1 MNYMKE
7 LQMKPEN
14 KSYNLLNVTRAKA
27 KMFEYHIPESD
38 HIKIPEEPAKLLTIS
53 IGLLG
58 DFAAS
63 VNRGES
69 GDEYLVELKKNLLF
83 SAHFFDAYHQS
94 RLDGTLDPYLM
105 LLGSA
110 SYYLCDLQGASS
122 VLIQKLKQEI
132 DSSEVEGLYCPN
144 LEGAGLEFLLLWILE
159 SKFDHYF
166 EKIDSVFGQ
175 FIEGISKDFCSFFS
189 SGNDEKL
196 KSQLNE
202 LRKYIYSV
210 GSPRQILLGDLIC
223 SIGYKKIQ
231 NSTWMCLPK
240 YSGLSK
246 REWINTL
253 KKKNFIKEFWP
264 AQHLL
269 GKAGILKGKSAIVQM
284 PTSAGKTK
292 STELIIRSAFLSGR
306 ATLAVIV
313 APFRALCNEIKNTLA
328 DAFYN
333 EPIEIDEL
341 SDTLQVDFKFSD
353 LLGHQ
358 QILVLTPEKLFY
370 ILKHSVDLASKIDL
384 LILDE
389 GHQFDSGTRGVT
401 YELLLTSLNLKIP
414 QEAQKILISAV
425 ISNAENIGEWL
436 NGESNVVDGEA
447 LIPTFKS
454 IAFASWIDQQGRIE
468 YVNTDNIDRNE
479 FFVPRVIEKIE
490 LNKKVGERK
499 KRYFPE
505 KGKGSGQSIALY
517 LGLKLISNGSIAIFC
532 GSKAVA
538 VSICEK
544 AIDIIERDIPL
555 NLPKEYS
562 DYQEVIRLRNLHVLN
577 LGEDSSASIISQYGI
592 FSHHG
597 NVPHGIRLAIEHA
610 MRENLIRFVVCTST
624 LAQGVNLPIRY
635 LIVTSIYQAGE
646 PIKVR
651 DFHNLIGRAGRSGMH
666 TEGSILFVDPE
677 VYENRKNSRG
687 KWSWKQIRDLLNP
700 NNSEPCISNLL
711 SIFDPIKSD
720 DGKYYIDINALDFAK
735 TYIDGS
741 NDIHNWADEIVQEHH
756 GKNFSHNGV
765 TQQISWKINLI
776 CSLENFLL
784 SFESNEEKLTEANAI
799 VLAEGTLAFYLADE
813 EKKEQLRLLF
823 KILADNIITNMKD
836 SESRIVYGKTFYGI
850 HDSQVILKWLSEYSD
865 KLIVAENNNEII
877 EALWEIMEIYIHN
890 NSFNKFNKPD
900 ILLEMVKKWVS
911 GRSFS
916 EIYQFSQDNDC
927 KLGYS
932 ARPRKIKIE
941 NIVDIFEGGIAYDAS
956 LFVSTL
962 AEFTNLLERNDKIK
976 LFNILQF
983 FQKHLKYGLP
993 TKTAIALYEMGFA
1006 DRVIAQD
1013 LALSLGL
1020 ISIEKQEIIE
1030 ELKKNKEKSQEVMAK
1045 YPSYFQNEMLKILN
1059 N

>member
-1 MNYMKE
+1 
-7 LQMKPEN
+7 MKPEN

-27 KMFEYHIPESD
+27 KMFEYHVPEND
-38 HIKIPEEPAKLLTIS
+38 HIKIPEDPTKLLTIS

-58 DFAAS
+58 DFAAAI
-63 VNRGES
+63 NRGES
-69 GDEYLVELKKNLLF
+69 GNEQLSELKKNLLF
-83 SAHFFDAYHQS
+83 SAHFFDFYLQS
-94 RLDGTLDPYLM
+94 NLAINLDSYLM
-105 LLGSA
+105 LLGAA
-110 SYYLCDLQGASS
+110 SYYLCDLQGSAS
-122 VLIQKLKQEI
+122 VLIKDINRESL
-132 DSSEVEGLYCPN
+132 DLNGEGL
-144 LEGAGLEFLLLWILE
+144 ETLLFCLLHSEYDYTDKHLFSDLNNNII
-159 SKFDHYF
+159 KNIIYF
-166 EKIDSVFGQ
+166 YKEASHEHELINSVV
-175 FIEGISKDFCSFFS
+175 
-189 SGNDEKL
+189 KL
-196 KSQLNE
+196 RNE
-202 LRKYIYSV
+202 VYIN
-210 GSPRQILLGDLIC
+210 GTPRQLLLGDLIAA
-223 SIGYKKIQ
+223 IVKKKLE
-231 NSTWMCLPK
+231 NSAWKNLPL
-240 YSGLSK
+240 YSGVSK
-246 REWINTL
+246 EKWQPIL
-253 KKKNFIKEFWP
+253 QKDSFIKEFWP

-269 GKAGILKGKSAIVQM
+269 GKAGILKGKSAVIQM

-292 STELIIRSAFLSGR
+292 STELIVRSAFLSGR

-333 EPIEIDEL
+333 EPIKIDEL
-341 SDTLQVDFKFSD
+341 SDTLQIDFKFSD

-370 ILKHSVDLASKIDL
+370 ILKHYVDLASKIDL

-414 QEAQKILISAV
+414 QKAQKILISAV
-425 ISNAENIGEWL
+425 ISNAKDIGEWL

-447 LIPTFKS
+447 LIPAFKS
-454 IAFASWIDQQGRIE
+454 IAFASWLDQQGRIE
-468 YVNTDNIDRNE
+468 YVNATDIDRNE

-490 LNKKVGERK
+490 LNKKGRERK

-505 KGKGSGQSIALY
+505 KGDGQSIAIY
-517 LGLKLISNGSIAIFC
+517 LGFKLVSNGSIAIFC
-532 GSKAVA
+532 GSKPTA

-544 AIDIIERDIPL
+544 AIDIIERNTHL
-555 NLPKEYS
+555 KQPKEYS
-562 DYQEVIRLRNLHVLN
+562 NYQEVIRLRNLHILN
-577 LGEDSSASIISQYGI
+577 LGKDSSASISSQYGI

-597 NVPHGIRLAIEHA
+597 NVPHGIRLAVEYA

-635 LIVTSIYQAGE
+635 LIVTSIYQAGDR
-646 PIKVR
+646 IKVR

-677 VYENRKNSRG
+677 VYENRKNSRE
-687 KWSWKQIRDLLNP
+687 KWRWEQIKDLLNP

-711 SIFDPIKSD
+711 SIFEPITSD
-720 DGKYYIDINALDFAK
+720 DGKFYIDIKALDFAK
-735 TYIDGS
+735 AYIYGS
-741 NDIHNWADEIVQEHH
+741 NDIHNWVDEIVQKYHD
-756 GKNFSHNGV
+756 KNFSHNGV

-784 SFESNEEKLTEANAI
+784 SFESNEEKLTESNAI

-877 EALWEIMEIYIHN
+877 EALWEIMKNYIRN
-890 NSFNKFNKPD
+890 KSFNKFNKPD

-911 GRSFS
+911 GCSFS
-916 EIYQFSQDNDC
+916 EIYQFSKDNDC
-927 KLGYS
+927 KLGYGT
-932 ARPRKIKIE
+932 RPRKIKIE

-1020 ISIEKQEIIE
+1020 ISIEKQKIIE
-1030 ELKKNKEKSQEVMAK
+1030 ELKKNKEKFQEVMAK
-1045 YPSYFQNEMLKILN
+1045 YPSYFQNEMLRILDN
-1059 N
+1059 

>member
-1 MNYMKE
+1 
-7 LQMKPEN
+7 MKPKH
-14 KSYNLLNVTRAKA
+14 KSHNLLNVTKAKA
-27 KMFEYHIPESD
+27 KMFEYSIPESE
-38 HIKIPEEPAKLLTIS
+38 HINITEEPAKLFTLS

-58 DFAAS
+58 DFAAAI
-63 VNRGES
+63 NRGES
-69 GDEYLVELKKNLLF
+69 GDEHLLELKNNLLF
-83 SAHFFDAYHQS
+83 SAHFFDSYRQS
-94 RLDGTLDPYLM
+94 NLAKNLDSYLM
-105 LLGSA
+105 LLGAA
-110 SYYLCDLQGASS
+110 SYYLCDLQGSAA
-122 VLIQKLKQEI
+122 VLIKDINRESL
-132 DSSEVEGLYCPN
+132 DLNGEGLEKLLFCLLHSEYDYTDEYLFSN
-144 LEGAGLEFLLLWILE
+144 LNNTIINNILHFYKEGSNEYEL
-159 SKFDHYF
+159 
-166 EKIDSVFGQ
+166 IDSVVKLRNEIYKNGTARQ
-175 FIEGISKDFCSFFS
+175 LLLGDVIAAIVKKKLENSAWKNLPIYSGISKE
-189 SGNDEKL
+189 NW
-196 KSQLNE
+196 
-202 LRKYIYSV
+202 RSV
-210 GSPRQILLGDLIC
+210 LQKDS
-223 SIGYKKIQ
+223 
-231 NSTWMCLPK
+231 
-240 YSGLSK
+240 
-246 REWINTL
+246 
-253 KKKNFIKEFWP
+253 FIKEFWS

-269 GKAGILKGKSAIVQM
+269 GKADVLKGKSAVIQM

-306 ATLAVIV
+306 ANLAVVI
-313 APFRALCNEIKNTLA
+313 APFRALCNEIKNTLV

-341 SDTLQVDFKFSD
+341 SDALQIDFEFSN
-353 LLGHQ
+353 LLGHK

-370 ILKHSVDLASKIDL
+370 ILKHSTDLASHIGL

-389 GHQFDSGTRGVT
+389 GHQFDNGSRGIT
-401 YELLLTSLNLKIP
+401 YELLLTSLNFKIP
-414 QEAQKILISAV
+414 QTAQKILISAV
-425 ISNAENIGEWL
+425 ISNAKDIGEWL

-447 LIPTFKS
+447 LIPAFKS
-454 IAFASWIDQQGRIE
+454 IAFASWLDQQGRIE
-468 YVNTDNIDRNE
+468 YVNATDIDRNE

-490 LNKKVGERK
+490 LNKKGRERK

-505 KGKGSGQSIALY
+505 KGDGQSIAIY
-517 LGLKLISNGSIAIFC
+517 LGFKLVSNGSIAIFC
-532 GSKAVA
+532 GSKPTA

-544 AIDIIERDIPL
+544 AIDIIERNTHL
-555 NLPKEYS
+555 KQPKEYS
-562 DYQEVIRLRNLHVLN
+562 NYQEVIRLRNLHILN
-577 LGEDSSASIISQYGI
+577 LGKDSSASISSQYGI

-597 NVPHGIRLAIEHA
+597 NVPHGIRLAVEYA

-635 LIVTSIYQAGE
+635 LIVTSIYQAGDR
-646 PIKVR
+646 ITVR

-677 VYENRKNSRG
+677 VYENRKNSRE
-687 KWSWKQIRDLLNP
+687 KWRWEQIKDLLNP

-711 SIFDPIKSD
+711 SIFEPITSD
-720 DGKYYIDINALDFAK
+720 DGKFYIDIKALDFAK
-735 TYIDGS
+735 TYIYGS
-741 NDIHNWADEIVQEHH
+741 NDIHNWADEIVQKYHD
-756 GKNFSHNGV
+756 KNFSHNGV

-784 SFESNEEKLTEANAI
+784 SFESNEEKLTESNAI

-877 EALWEIMEIYIHN
+877 ETLWEIMKNYIRN
-890 NSFNKFNKPD
+890 KSFNKFNKPD

-911 GRSFS
+911 GCSFS
-916 EIYQFSQDNDC
+916 EIYQFSKDNDC
-927 KLGYS
+927 KLGYGT
-932 ARPRKIKIE
+932 RPRKIKIE

-993 TKTAIALYEMGFA
+993 TKTAIAHYEMGFA

-1020 ISIEKQEIIE
+1020 ISIEKQKIIE

-1045 YPSYFQNEMLKILN
+1045 YPSYFQNEMLRILDN
-1059 N
+1059 

>member
-27 KMFEYHIPESD
+27 KMFEYHVPESD
-38 HIKIPEEPAKLLTIS
+38 HIKIPEDPAKLLTIS

-94 RLDGTLDPYLM
+94 RLDGTLDPYLI

-132 DSSEVEGLYCPN
+132 DSSEVEDLYCPN

-159 SKFDHYF
+159 SKFDHYL

-246 REWINTL
+246 GEWINTL

-292 STELIIRSAFLSGR
+292 SIELIIRSAFLSGR
-306 ATLAVIV
+306 AILAVIV
-313 APFRALCNEIKNTLA
+313 APFRALCNEIKNTLV

-333 EPIEIDEL
+333 ESIKIDEL
-341 SDTLQVDFKFSD
+341 SDTLQIDFEFSN

-370 ILKHSVDLASKIDL
+370 ILKYSVDLASEIDL

-389 GHQFDSGTRGVT
+389 GHQFDSGARGIT
-401 YELLLTSLNLKIP
+401 YELLLTSLNFKIP
-414 QEAQKILISAV
+414 HKAQKILISAV

-454 IAFASWIDQQGRIE
+454 IAFASWLDQQGRIE

-532 GSKAVA
+532 GSKPVA

-666 TEGSILFVDPE
+666 TEGSILFVDSK
-677 VYENRKNSRG
+677 VYDSRK
-687 KWSWKQIRDLLNP
+687 KWEQVKKLLNP

-711 SIFDPIKSD
+711 SIFDPITSD
-720 DGKYYIDINALDFAK
+720 DGKYYIDIKALDFAK

-741 NDIHNWADEIVQEHH
+741 NDIHNLADEIVQKYHD
-756 GKNFSHNGV
+756 KNFSHNGV

-784 SFESNEEKLTEANAI
+784 SFESNEEKLTESNAI

-850 HDSQVILKWLSEYSD
+850 RDSQVILKWLSEYSD

-877 EALWEIMEIYIHN
+877 EALWEIM
-890 NSFNKFNKPD
+890 K
-900 ILLEMVKKWVS
+900 
-911 GRSFS
+911 
-916 EIYQFSQDNDC
+916 
-927 KLGYS
+927 
-932 ARPRKIKIE
+932 A
-941 NIVDIFEGGIAYDAS
+941 
-956 LFVSTL
+956 
-962 AEFTNLLERNDKIK
+962 
-976 LFNILQF
+976 
-983 FQKHLKYGLP
+983 
-993 TKTAIALYEMGFA
+993 
-1006 DRVIAQD
+1006 
-1013 LALSLGL
+1013 
-1020 ISIEKQEIIE
+1020 
-1030 ELKKNKEKSQEVMAK
+1030 KNGA
-1045 YPSYFQNEMLKILN
+1045 
-1059 N
+1059 

>member
-1 MNYMKE
+1 
-7 LQMKPEN
+7 MKPKH
-14 KSYNLLNVTRAKA
+14 KSHNLLNVTKAKA
-27 KMFEYHIPESD
+27 KMFEYSIPESE
-38 HIKIPEEPAKLLTIS
+38 HINITEEPAKLFTLS

-58 DFAAS
+58 DFAAAI
-63 VNRGES
+63 NRGES
-69 GDEYLVELKKNLLF
+69 GDEHLLELKNNLLF
-83 SAHFFDAYHQS
+83 SAHFFDSYRQS
-94 RLDGTLDPYLM
+94 NLAKNLDSYLM
-105 LLGSA
+105 LLGAA
-110 SYYLCDLQGASS
+110 SYYLCDLQGSAA
-122 VLIQKLKQEI
+122 VLIKDINRESL
-132 DSSEVEGLYCPN
+132 DLNGEGLEKLLFCLLHSEYDYTDEYLFSN
-144 LEGAGLEFLLLWILE
+144 LNNTIINNILHFYKEGSNEYEL
-159 SKFDHYF
+159 
-166 EKIDSVFGQ
+166 IDSVVKLRNEIYKNGTARQ
-175 FIEGISKDFCSFFS
+175 LLLGDVIAAIVKKKLENSAWKNLPIYSGISKE
-189 SGNDEKL
+189 NW
-196 KSQLNE
+196 
-202 LRKYIYSV
+202 RSV
-210 GSPRQILLGDLIC
+210 LQKDS
-223 SIGYKKIQ
+223 
-231 NSTWMCLPK
+231 
-240 YSGLSK
+240 
-246 REWINTL
+246 
-253 KKKNFIKEFWP
+253 FIKEFWS

-269 GKAGILKGKSAIVQM
+269 GKADVLKGKSAVIQM

-306 ATLAVIV
+306 ANLAVVI
-313 APFRALCNEIKNTLA
+313 APFRALCNEIKNTLV

-341 SDTLQVDFKFSD
+341 SDALQIDFEFSN
-353 LLGHQ
+353 LLGHK

-370 ILKHSVDLASKIDL
+370 ILKHSTDLASHIGL

-389 GHQFDSGTRGVT
+389 GHQFDNGSRGIT
-401 YELLLTSLNLKIP
+401 YELLLTSLNFKIP
-414 QEAQKILISAV
+414 QTAQKILISAV
-425 ISNAENIGEWL
+425 ISNAKDIGEWL

-447 LIPTFKS
+447 LIPAFKS
-454 IAFASWIDQQGRIE
+454 IAFASWLDQQGRIE
-468 YVNTDNIDRNE
+468 YVNATDIDRNE

-490 LNKKVGERK
+490 LNKKGRERK

-505 KGKGSGQSIALY
+505 KGDGQSIAIY
-517 LGLKLISNGSIAIFC
+517 LGFKLVSNGSIAIFC
-532 GSKAVA
+532 GSKPTA

-544 AIDIIERDIPL
+544 AIDIIERNTHL
-555 NLPKEYS
+555 KQPKEYS
-562 DYQEVIRLRNLHVLN
+562 NYQEVIRLRNLHILN
-577 LGEDSSASIISQYGI
+577 LGKDSSASISSQYGI

-597 NVPHGIRLAIEHA
+597 NVPHGIRLAVEYA

-635 LIVTSIYQAGE
+635 LIVTSIYQAGDR
-646 PIKVR
+646 ITVR

-677 VYENRKNSRG
+677 VYENRKNSRE
-687 KWSWKQIRDLLNP
+687 KWRWEQIKDLLNP

-711 SIFDPIKSD
+711 SIFEPITSD
-720 DGKYYIDINALDFAK
+720 DGKFYIDIKALDFAK
-735 TYIDGS
+735 TYIYGS
-741 NDIHNWADEIVQEHH
+741 NDIHNWADEIVQKYHD
-756 GKNFSHNGV
+756 KNFSHNGV

-784 SFESNEEKLTEANAI
+784 SFESNEEKLTESNAI

-877 EALWEIMEIYIHN
+877 ETLWEIMKNYIRN
-890 NSFNKFNKPD
+890 KSFNKFNKPD

-911 GRSFS
+911 GCSFS
-916 EIYQFSQDNDC
+916 EIYQFSKDNDC
-927 KLGYS
+927 KLGYGT
-932 ARPRKIKIE
+932 RPRKIKIE

-1020 ISIEKQEIIE
+1020 ISIEKQKIIE

-1045 YPSYFQNEMLKILN
+1045 YPSYFQNEMLRILDN
-1059 N
+1059 

>member
-7 LQMKPEN
+7 LQMKPKH
-14 KSYNLLNVTRAKA
+14 KSHNLLNVTKAKA
-27 KMFEYHIPESD
+27 KMFEYSIPESE
-38 HIKIPEEPAKLLTIS
+38 HINITEEPAKLFTLS

-58 DFAAS
+58 DFAAAI
-63 VNRGES
+63 NRGES
-69 GDEYLVELKKNLLF
+69 GDEHLLELKNNLLF
-83 SAHFFDAYHQS
+83 SAHFFDSYRQS
-94 RLDGTLDPYLM
+94 NLAKNLDSYLM
-105 LLGSA
+105 LLGAA
-110 SYYLCDLQGASS
+110 SYYLCDLQGSAA
-122 VLIQKLKQEI
+122 VLIKDINRESL
-132 DSSEVEGLYCPN
+132 DLNGEGLEKLLFCLLHSEYDYTDEYLFSN
-144 LEGAGLEFLLLWILE
+144 LNNTIINNILHFYKEGSNEYEL
-159 SKFDHYF
+159 
-166 EKIDSVFGQ
+166 IDSVVKLRNEIYKNGTARQ
-175 FIEGISKDFCSFFS
+175 LLLGDVIAAIVKKKLENSAWKNLPIYSGISKE
-189 SGNDEKL
+189 NW
-196 KSQLNE
+196 
-202 LRKYIYSV
+202 RSV
-210 GSPRQILLGDLIC
+210 LQKDS
-223 SIGYKKIQ
+223 
-231 NSTWMCLPK
+231 
-240 YSGLSK
+240 
-246 REWINTL
+246 
-253 KKKNFIKEFWP
+253 FIKEFWS

-269 GKAGILKGKSAIVQM
+269 GKADVLKGKSAVIQM

-306 ATLAVIV
+306 ANLAVVI
-313 APFRALCNEIKNTLA
+313 APFRALCNEIKNTLV

-341 SDTLQVDFKFSD
+341 SDALQIDFEFSN
-353 LLGHQ
+353 LLGHK

-370 ILKHSVDLASKIDL
+370 ILKHSTDLASHIGL

-389 GHQFDSGTRGVT
+389 GHQFDNGSRGIT
-401 YELLLTSLNLKIP
+401 YELLLTSLNFKIP
-414 QEAQKILISAV
+414 QTAQKILISAV
-425 ISNAENIGEWL
+425 ISNAKDIGEWL

-447 LIPTFKS
+447 LIPAFKS
-454 IAFASWIDQQGRIE
+454 IAFASWLDQQGRIE
-468 YVNTDNIDRNE
+468 YVNATDIDRNE

-490 LNKKVGERK
+490 LNKKGRERK

-505 KGKGSGQSIALY
+505 KGDGQSIAIY
-517 LGLKLISNGSIAIFC
+517 LGFKLVSNGSIAIFC
-532 GSKAVA
+532 GSKPTA

-544 AIDIIERDIPL
+544 AIDIIERNTHL
-555 NLPKEYS
+555 KQPKEYS
-562 DYQEVIRLRNLHVLN
+562 NYQEVIRLRNLHILN
-577 LGEDSSASIISQYGI
+577 LGKDSSASISSQYGI

-597 NVPHGIRLAIEHA
+597 NVPHGIRLAVEYA

-635 LIVTSIYQAGE
+635 LIVTSIYQAGDR
-646 PIKVR
+646 ITVR

-677 VYENRKNSRG
+677 VYENRKNSRE
-687 KWSWKQIRDLLNP
+687 KWRWEQIKDLLNP

-711 SIFDPIKSD
+711 SIFEPITSD
-720 DGKYYIDINALDFAK
+720 DGKFYIDIKALDFAK
-735 TYIDGS
+735 TYIYGS
-741 NDIHNWADEIVQEHH
+741 NDIHNWADEIVQKYHD
-756 GKNFSHNGV
+756 KNFSHNGV

-784 SFESNEEKLTEANAI
+784 SFESNEEKLTESNAI

-877 EALWEIMEIYIHN
+877 ETLWEIMKNYIRN
-890 NSFNKFNKPD
+890 KSFNKFNKPD

-911 GRSFS
+911 GCSFS
-916 EIYQFSQDNDC
+916 EIYQFSKDNDC
-927 KLGYS
+927 KLGYGT
-932 ARPRKIKIE
+932 RPRKIKIE

-1020 ISIEKQEIIE
+1020 ISIEKQKIIE

-1045 YPSYFQNEMLKILN
+1045 YPSYFQNEMLRILDN
-1059 N
+1059 

>member
-1 MNYMKE
+1 
-7 LQMKPEN
+7 MKPEN

-27 KMFEYHIPESD
+27 KMFEYHVPEND
-38 HIKIPEEPAKLLTIS
+38 HIKIPEDPTKLLTIS

-58 DFAAS
+58 DFAAAI
-63 VNRGES
+63 NRGES
-69 GDEYLVELKKNLLF
+69 GNEQLSELKKNLLF
-83 SAHFFDAYHQS
+83 SAHFFDFYLQS
-94 RLDGTLDPYLM
+94 NLAINLDSYLM
-105 LLGSA
+105 LLGAA
-110 SYYLCDLQGASS
+110 SYYLCDLQGSAS
-122 VLIQKLKQEI
+122 VLIKDINRESL
-132 DSSEVEGLYCPN
+132 DLNGEGL
-144 LEGAGLEFLLLWILE
+144 ETLLFCLLHSEYDYTDKHLFSDLNNNIIKNIL
-159 SKFDHYF
+159 YF
-166 EKIDSVFGQ
+166 YKEASHEHELINSVV
-175 FIEGISKDFCSFFS
+175 
-189 SGNDEKL
+189 KL
-196 KSQLNE
+196 RNE
-202 LRKYIYSV
+202 VYIN
-210 GSPRQILLGDLIC
+210 GTPRQLLLGDLIAA
-223 SIGYKKIQ
+223 IVKKKLE
-231 NSTWMCLPK
+231 NSAWKNLPL
-240 YSGLSK
+240 YSGVSK
-246 REWINTL
+246 EKWQPIL
-253 KKKNFIKEFWP
+253 QKDSFIKEFWP

-269 GKAGILKGKSAIVQM
+269 GKAGILKGKSAVIQM

-333 EPIEIDEL
+333 EPIKIDEL
-341 SDTLQVDFKFSD
+341 SDTLQIDFKFSD

-425 ISNAENIGEWL
+425 ISNAKDIGEWL

-447 LIPTFKS
+447 LIPAFKS
-454 IAFASWIDQQGRIE
+454 IAFASWLDQQGRIE
-468 YVNTDNIDRNE
+468 YVNATDIDRNE

-490 LNKKVGERK
+490 LNKKGRERK

-505 KGKGSGQSIALY
+505 KGDGQSIAIY
-517 LGLKLISNGSIAIFC
+517 LGFKLVSNGSIAIFC
-532 GSKAVA
+532 GSKPTA

-544 AIDIIERDIPL
+544 AIDIIERNTHLKQPI
-555 NLPKEYS
+555 EYS
-562 DYQEVIRLRNLHVLN
+562 NCQEVIRLRNLHILN
-577 LGEDSSASIISQYGI
+577 LGKDSSASISSQYGI

-597 NVPHGIRLAIEHA
+597 NVPHGIRLAVEYA

-635 LIVTSIYQAGE
+635 LIVTSIYQAGDR
-646 PIKVR
+646 IKVR

-677 VYENRKNSRG
+677 VYENRKNSRE
-687 KWSWKQIRDLLNP
+687 KWRWEQIKDLLNP

-711 SIFDPIKSD
+711 SIFDPITSD
-720 DGKYYIDINALDFAK
+720 DGKSHIDIKALDFAK
-735 TYIDGS
+735 AYIYGS
-741 NDIHNWADEIVQEHH
+741 NDIHNLVDEIVQKYHD
-756 GKNFSHNGV
+756 KNFSHNGV

-865 KLIVAENNNEII
+865 KLIVVENNNEII
-877 EALWEIMEIYIHN
+877 EALWEIMKIYIRN
-890 NSFNKFNKPD
+890 KSFNKFNKPD

-916 EIYQFSQDNDC
+916 EIYQFSKDNDC
-927 KLGYS
+927 KLGYGT
-932 ARPRKIKIE
+932 RPRKIKIE

-1020 ISIEKQEIIE
+1020 ISIEKQKIIE

-1045 YPSYFQNEMLKILN
+1045 YPSYFQNEMQKILN
-1059 N
+1059 S

>member
-27 KMFEYHIPESD
+27 KMFEYHVPEND
-38 HIKIPEEPAKLLTIS
+38 HIKIPEDPTKLLTIS

-58 DFAAS
+58 DFAAAI
-63 VNRGES
+63 NRGES
-69 GDEYLVELKKNLLF
+69 GNEQLSELKKNLLF
-83 SAHFFDAYHQS
+83 SAHFFDFYLQS
-94 RLDGTLDPYLM
+94 NLAINLDSYLM
-105 LLGSA
+105 LLGAA
-110 SYYLCDLQGASS
+110 SYYLCDLQGSAS
-122 VLIQKLKQEI
+122 VLIKDINRESL
-132 DSSEVEGLYCPN
+132 DLNGEGL
-144 LEGAGLEFLLLWILE
+144 ETLLFCLLHSEYDYTDKHLFSDLNNNII
-159 SKFDHYF
+159 KNIIYF
-166 EKIDSVFGQ
+166 YKEASHEHELINSVV
-175 FIEGISKDFCSFFS
+175 
-189 SGNDEKL
+189 KL
-196 KSQLNE
+196 RNE
-202 LRKYIYSV
+202 VYIN
-210 GSPRQILLGDLIC
+210 GTPRQLLLGDLIAA
-223 SIGYKKIQ
+223 IVKKKLE
-231 NSTWMCLPK
+231 NSAWKNLPL
-240 YSGLSK
+240 YSGVSK
-246 REWINTL
+246 EKWQPIL
-253 KKKNFIKEFWP
+253 QKDSFIKEFWP

-269 GKAGILKGKSAIVQM
+269 GKAGILKGKSAVIQM

-292 STELIIRSAFLSGR
+292 STELIVRSAFLSGR

-333 EPIEIDEL
+333 EPIKIDEL
-341 SDTLQVDFKFSD
+341 SDTLQIDFKFSD

-370 ILKHSVDLASKIDL
+370 ILKHYVDLASKIDL

-414 QEAQKILISAV
+414 QKAQKILISAV
-425 ISNAENIGEWL
+425 ISNAKDIGEWL

-447 LIPTFKS
+447 LIPAFKS
-454 IAFASWIDQQGRIE
+454 IAFASWLDQQGRIE
-468 YVNTDNIDRNE
+468 YVNATDIDRNE

-490 LNKKVGERK
+490 LNKKGRERK

-505 KGKGSGQSIALY
+505 KGDGQSIAIY
-517 LGLKLISNGSIAIFC
+517 LGFKLVSNGSIAIFC
-532 GSKAVA
+532 GSKPTA

-544 AIDIIERDIPL
+544 AIDIIERNTHL
-555 NLPKEYS
+555 KQPKEYS
-562 DYQEVIRLRNLHVLN
+562 NYQEVIRLRNLHILN
-577 LGEDSSASIISQYGI
+577 LGKDSSASISSQYGI

-597 NVPHGIRLAIEHA
+597 NVPHGIRLAVEYA

-635 LIVTSIYQAGE
+635 LIVTSIYQAGDR
-646 PIKVR
+646 IKVR

-677 VYENRKNSRG
+677 VYENRKNSRE
-687 KWSWKQIRDLLNP
+687 KWRWEQIKDLLNP

-711 SIFDPIKSD
+711 SIFEPITSD
-720 DGKYYIDINALDFAK
+720 DGKFYIDIKALDFAK
-735 TYIDGS
+735 AYIYGS
-741 NDIHNWADEIVQEHH
+741 NDIHNWVDEIVQKYHD
-756 GKNFSHNGV
+756 KNFSHNGV

-784 SFESNEEKLTEANAI
+784 SFESNEEKLTESNAI

-877 EALWEIMEIYIHN
+877 EALWEIMKNYIRN
-890 NSFNKFNKPD
+890 KSFNKFNKPD

-911 GRSFS
+911 GCSFS
-916 EIYQFSQDNDC
+916 EIYQFSKDNDC
-927 KLGYS
+927 KLGYGT
-932 ARPRKIKIE
+932 RPRKIKIE

-1020 ISIEKQEIIE
+1020 ISIEKQKIIE

-1045 YPSYFQNEMLKILN
+1045 YPSYFQNEMLRILDN
-1059 N
+1059 

>member
-27 KMFEYHIPESD
+27 KMFEYHVPESD
-38 HIKIPEEPAKLLTIS
+38 HIKIPEDPAKLLTIS

-58 DFAAS
+58 DFAAAI
-63 VNRGES
+63 NRGES
-69 GDEYLVELKKNLLF
+69 GDEQLSELKKNLLF
-83 SAHFFDAYHQS
+83 SAHFFDFYLQS
-94 RLDGTLDPYLM
+94 NLAMNLDSYLM
-105 LLGSA
+105 LLGAA
-110 SYYLCDLQGASS
+110 SYYLCDLQGSAS
-122 VLIQKLKQEI
+122 VLIKGINRESL
-132 DSSEVEGLYCPN
+132 DLNGEGL
-144 LEGAGLEFLLLWILE
+144 ETLLFCLLRSE
-159 SKFDHYF
+159 YDYY
-166 EKIDSVFGQ
+166 D
-175 FIEGISKDFCSFFS
+175 SKDKNIFS
-189 SGNDEKL
+189 DLNNNIIKKIHLFYKKGYNDHELLNLVAKL
-196 KSQLNE
+196 RSE
-202 LRKYIYSV
+202 IYKN
-210 GSPRQILLGDLIC
+210 GTPRQLLLGDLITAVV
-223 SIGYKKIQ
+223 KKKLE
-231 NSTWMCLPK
+231 NSVWKNLPF
-240 YSGLSK
+240 YSGVSK
-246 REWINTL
+246 EKWQLIL
-253 KKKNFIKEFWP
+253 QKDSFIKEFWP
-264 AQHLL
+264 SQHLL
-269 GKAGILKGKSAIVQM
+269 GKADVLKGKSAVIQM

-306 ATLAVIV
+306 ANLAVIV

-333 EPIEIDEL
+333 EPIKIDEL
-341 SDTLQVDFKFSD
+341 SDTLQIDFKFSD

-389 GHQFDSGTRGVT
+389 GHQFDSGARGVT

-425 ISNAENIGEWL
+425 ISNAKDIGEWL

-447 LIPTFKS
+447 LIPAFKS
-454 IAFASWIDQQGRIE
+454 IAFASWLDQQGRIE

-532 GSKAVA
+532 GSKPVA

-687 KWSWKQIRDLLNP
+687 KWSWKQIKDLLNP

-711 SIFDPIKSD
+711 SIFDPITSD

-735 TYIDGS
+735 AYIYGS
-741 NDIHNWADEIVQEHH
+741 NDIHNLADEIVQKYHD
-756 GKNFSHNGV
+756 KNFSHNGV
-765 TQQISWKINLI
+765 TQKISWKINLI

-877 EALWEIMEIYIHN
+877 EALWEIMKIYIHN

-927 KLGYS
+927 KLGPS
-932 ARPRKIKIE
+932 TRPRKIKIE

>member
-1 MNYMKE
+1 
-7 LQMKPEN
+7 MKPEK
-14 KSYNLLNVTRAKA
+14 KSYYLLNVTRAKA
-27 KMFEYHIPESD
+27 KMFEYHVPKSD
-38 HIKIPEEPAKLLTIS
+38 HIKIPEDPTKLLTIS

-58 DFAAS
+58 DFAAAI
-63 VNRGES
+63 NRGES
-69 GDEYLVELKKNLLF
+69 GNEQLSELKKNLLF
-83 SAHFFDAYHQS
+83 SAHFFDFYLQS
-94 RLDGTLDPYLM
+94 NLAINLDSYLM
-105 LLGSA
+105 LLGAA
-110 SYYLCDLQGASS
+110 SYYLCDLQGSAS
-122 VLIQKLKQEI
+122 VLIKDINRETL
-132 DSSEVEGLYCPN
+132 DLNGEGL
-144 LEGAGLEFLLLWILE
+144 ETLLFCLLHSEYDYTDKHLFSDLNNNIIKNIL
-159 SKFDHYF
+159 YF
-166 EKIDSVFGQ
+166 YKEASHEHELINSVV
-175 FIEGISKDFCSFFS
+175 
-189 SGNDEKL
+189 KL
-196 KSQLNE
+196 RNE
-202 LRKYIYSV
+202 VYIN
-210 GSPRQILLGDLIC
+210 GTPRQLLLGDLIAA
-223 SIGYKKIQ
+223 IVKKKLE
-231 NSTWMCLPK
+231 NSAWKNLPL
-240 YSGLSK
+240 YSGVSK
-246 REWINTL
+246 EKWQPIL
-253 KKKNFIKEFWP
+253 QKNSFIKEFWP

-269 GKAGILKGKSAIVQM
+269 GKAGILKGKSAVIQM

-333 EPIEIDEL
+333 EPIKIDEL
-341 SDTLQVDFKFSD
+341 SDTLQIDFKFSD

-425 ISNAENIGEWL
+425 ISNAKDIGEWL

-447 LIPTFKS
+447 LIPAFKS
-454 IAFASWIDQQGRIE
+454 IAFASWLDQQGRIE
-468 YVNTDNIDRNE
+468 YVNATDIDRNE

-490 LNKKVGERK
+490 LNKKGRERK

-505 KGKGSGQSIALY
+505 KGDGQSIAIY
-517 LGLKLISNGSIAIFC
+517 LGFKLVSNGSIAIFC
-532 GSKAVA
+532 GSKPTA

-544 AIDIIERDIPL
+544 AIDIIERNTHL
-555 NLPKEYS
+555 KQPKEYS
-562 DYQEVIRLRNLHVLN
+562 NYQEVIRLRNLHILN
-577 LGEDSSASIISQYGI
+577 LGEDSSASISSQYGI

-597 NVPHGIRLAIEHA
+597 NVPHGIRLAVEYA

-635 LIVTSIYQAGE
+635 LIVTSIYQAGDR
-646 PIKVR
+646 IKVR

-677 VYENRKNSRG
+677 VYDSRNIFIE
-687 KWSWKQIRDLLNP
+687 KWRWKQIKELLNP

-720 DGKYYIDINALDFAK
+720 DGKYYIDIKILDFVAA
-735 TYIDGS
+735 YIDSS
-741 NDIHNWADEIVQEHH
+741 NDIHKWIDEIVQKHH
-756 GKNFSHNGV
+756 DKNFSHDGV
-765 TQQISWKINLI
+765 TQQIFWKINLI

-784 SFESNEEKLTEANAI
+784 SFESNEEELTELNAI
-799 VLAEGTLAFYLADE
+799 ALAEGTLAFYLADE

-823 KILADNIITNMKD
+823 KILVDNIVTNMKD
-836 SESRIVYGKTFYGI
+836 SNIRIVYGKTFYGI
-850 HDSQVILKWLSEYSD
+850 RDSQAILKWLSEYSD
-865 KLIVAENNNEII
+865 KIVMAKDNNEII
-877 EALWEIMEIYIHN
+877 ESLWEMMKNYIHN
-890 NSFNKFNKPD
+890 NSFKKFNQKD
-900 ILLEMVKKWVS
+900 ILCEMVKKWIS
-911 GRSFS
+911 GCSFS
-916 EIYQFSQDNDC
+916 EIYQFSKIKGCQ
-927 KLGYS
+927 LRAGTQL
-932 ARPRKIKIE
+932 RKIKIE
-941 NIVDIFEGGIAYDAS
+941 NIVDIFEGGIAYDSA

-962 AEFTNLLERNDKIK
+962 AEFTNLLEQNDKFK
-976 LFNILQF
+976 LFNKLQI

-993 TKTAIALYEMGFA
+993 SETAITLYEMGFA

-1020 ISIEKQEIIE
+1020 MSIEKQEIIE

-1045 YPSYFQNEMLKILN
+1045 YPSYFQNEMLRILDN
-1059 N
+1059 

>member
-1 MNYMKE
+1 
-7 LQMKPEN
+7 MKPEN

-27 KMFEYHIPESD
+27 KMFEYHVPESD
-38 HIKIPEEPAKLLTIS
+38 HIKIPEDPAKLLTIS

-58 DFAAS
+58 DFAAAI
-63 VNRGES
+63 NRGES
-69 GDEYLVELKKNLLF
+69 GDEQLSELKKNLLF
-83 SAHFFDAYHQS
+83 SAHFFDFYLQS
-94 RLDGTLDPYLM
+94 NLAMNLDSYLM
-105 LLGSA
+105 LLGAA
-110 SYYLCDLQGASS
+110 SYYLCDLQGSAS
-122 VLIQKLKQEI
+122 VLIKGINRESL
-132 DSSEVEGLYCPN
+132 DLNGEGL
-144 LEGAGLEFLLLWILE
+144 ETLLFCLLRSE
-159 SKFDHYF
+159 YDYY
-166 EKIDSVFGQ
+166 D
-175 FIEGISKDFCSFFS
+175 SKDKNIFS
-189 SGNDEKL
+189 DLNNNIIKKIHLFYKKGSNDHELLNLVAKL
-196 KSQLNE
+196 RSE
-202 LRKYIYSV
+202 IYKN
-210 GSPRQILLGDLIC
+210 GTPRQLLLGDLITAVV
-223 SIGYKKIQ
+223 KKKLE
-231 NSTWMCLPK
+231 NSVWKNLPF
-240 YSGLSK
+240 YSGVSK
-246 REWINTL
+246 EKWQLIL
-253 KKKNFIKEFWP
+253 QKDSFIKEFWP
-264 AQHLL
+264 SQHLL
-269 GKAGILKGKSAIVQM
+269 GKADVLKGKSAVIQM

-306 ATLAVIV
+306 ANLAVIV

-333 EPIEIDEL
+333 EPIKIDEL
-341 SDTLQVDFKFSD
+341 SDTLQIDFKFSD

-389 GHQFDSGTRGVT
+389 GHQFDSGARGVT

-425 ISNAENIGEWL
+425 ISNAKDIGEWL

-447 LIPTFKS
+447 LIPAFKS
-454 IAFASWIDQQGRIE
+454 IAFASWLDQQGRIE

-532 GSKAVA
+532 GSKPVA

-687 KWSWKQIRDLLNP
+687 KWSWKQIKDLLNP

-711 SIFDPIKSD
+711 SIFDPITSD

-735 TYIDGS
+735 AYIYGS
-741 NDIHNWADEIVQEHH
+741 NDIHNLADEIVQKYHD
-756 GKNFSHNGV
+756 KNFSHNGV
-765 TQQISWKINLI
+765 TQKISWKINLI

-877 EALWEIMEIYIHN
+877 EALWEIMKIYIHN

-927 KLGYS
+927 KLGPS
-932 ARPRKIKIE
+932 TRPRKIKIE

>member
-7 LQMKPEN
+7 LQMKPEK
-14 KSYNLLNVTRAKA
+14 KSYYLLNVTRAKA
-27 KMFEYHIPESD
+27 KMFEYHVPKSD
-38 HIKIPEEPAKLLTIS
+38 HIKIPEDPTKLLTIS

-58 DFAAS
+58 DFAAAI
-63 VNRGES
+63 NRGES
-69 GDEYLVELKKNLLF
+69 GNEQLSELKKNLLF
-83 SAHFFDAYHQS
+83 SAHFFDFYLQS
-94 RLDGTLDPYLM
+94 NLAINLDSYLM
-105 LLGSA
+105 LLGAA
-110 SYYLCDLQGASS
+110 SYYLCDLQGSAS
-122 VLIQKLKQEI
+122 VLIKDINRETL
-132 DSSEVEGLYCPN
+132 DLNGEGL
-144 LEGAGLEFLLLWILE
+144 ETLLFCLLYSEYDYTDKHLFSDLNNNIIKNIL
-159 SKFDHYF
+159 YF
-166 EKIDSVFGQ
+166 YKEASHEHELINSVV
-175 FIEGISKDFCSFFS
+175 
-189 SGNDEKL
+189 KL
-196 KSQLNE
+196 RNE
-202 LRKYIYSV
+202 VYIN
-210 GSPRQILLGDLIC
+210 GTPRQLLLGDLIAA
-223 SIGYKKIQ
+223 IVKKKLE
-231 NSTWMCLPK
+231 NSAWKNLPL
-240 YSGLSK
+240 YSGVSK
-246 REWINTL
+246 EKWQPIL
-253 KKKNFIKEFWP
+253 QKNSFIKEFWP

-269 GKAGILKGKSAIVQM
+269 GKAGILKGKSAVIQM

-333 EPIEIDEL
+333 EPIKIDEL
-341 SDTLQVDFKFSD
+341 SDTLQIDFKFSD

-370 ILKHSVDLASKIDL
+370 ILKHYVDLASKIDL

-425 ISNAENIGEWL
+425 ISNAKDIGEWL

-447 LIPTFKS
+447 LIPAFKS
-454 IAFASWIDQQGRIE
+454 IAFASWLDQQGRIE
-468 YVNTDNIDRNE
+468 YVNATDIDRNE

-490 LNKKVGERK
+490 LNKKGRERK

-505 KGKGSGQSIALY
+505 KGDGQSIAIY
-517 LGLKLISNGSIAIFC
+517 LGFKLVSNGSIAIFC
-532 GSKAVA
+532 GSKPTA

-544 AIDIIERDIPL
+544 AIDIIERNTHL
-555 NLPKEYS
+555 KQPKEYS
-562 DYQEVIRLRNLHVLN
+562 NYQEVIRLRNLHILN
-577 LGEDSSASIISQYGI
+577 LGEDSSASISSQYGI

-597 NVPHGIRLAIEHA
+597 NVPHGIRLAVEYA

-635 LIVTSIYQAGE
+635 LIVTSIYQAGDR
-646 PIKVR
+646 IKVR

-677 VYENRKNSRG
+677 VYENRKNSRE
-687 KWSWKQIRDLLNP
+687 KWRWEQIKDLLNP

-711 SIFDPIKSD
+711 SIFDPITSD
-720 DGKYYIDINALDFAK
+720 DGKSHIDIKALDFAK
-735 TYIDGS
+735 AYIYGS
-741 NDIHNWADEIVQEHH
+741 NDIHNLVDEIVQKYHD
-756 GKNFSHNGV
+756 KNFSHNGV

-865 KLIVAENNNEII
+865 KLIVVENNNEII
-877 EALWEIMEIYIHN
+877 EALWEIMKIYIRN
-890 NSFNKFNKPD
+890 KSFNKFNKPD

-916 EIYQFSQDNDC
+916 EIYQFSKDNDC
-927 KLGYS
+927 KLGYGT
-932 ARPRKIKIE
+932 RPRKIKIE

-1020 ISIEKQEIIE
+1020 ISIEKQKIIE

-1045 YPSYFQNEMLKILN
+1045 YPSYFQNEMQKILN
-1059 N
+1059 S

>member
-1 MNYMKE
+1 
-7 LQMKPEN
+7 MKPEN

-27 KMFEYHIPESD
+27 KMFEYHVPESD
-38 HIKIPEEPAKLLTIS
+38 HIKIPEDPAKLLTIS

-58 DFAAS
+58 DFAAAI
-63 VNRGES
+63 NRGES
-69 GDEYLVELKKNLLF
+69 GDEQLSELKKNLLF
-83 SAHFFDAYHQS
+83 SAHFFDFYLQS
-94 RLDGTLDPYLM
+94 NLAMNLDSYLM
-105 LLGSA
+105 LLGAA
-110 SYYLCDLQGASS
+110 SYYLCDLQGSAS
-122 VLIQKLKQEI
+122 VLIKGINRESL
-132 DSSEVEGLYCPN
+132 DLNGEGL
-144 LEGAGLEFLLLWILE
+144 ETLLFCLLRSE
-159 SKFDHYF
+159 YDYY
-166 EKIDSVFGQ
+166 D
-175 FIEGISKDFCSFFS
+175 SKDKNIFS
-189 SGNDEKL
+189 DLNNNIIKKIHLFYKKGSNDHELLNLVAKL
-196 KSQLNE
+196 RSE
-202 LRKYIYSV
+202 IYKN
-210 GSPRQILLGDLIC
+210 GTPRQLLLGDLITAVV
-223 SIGYKKIQ
+223 KKKLE
-231 NSTWMCLPK
+231 NSVWKNLPF
-240 YSGLSK
+240 YSGVSK
-246 REWINTL
+246 EKWQLIL
-253 KKKNFIKEFWP
+253 QKDSFIKEFWP
-264 AQHLL
+264 SQHLL
-269 GKAGILKGKSAIVQM
+269 GKADVLKGKSAVIQM

-306 ATLAVIV
+306 ANLAVIV

-333 EPIEIDEL
+333 EPIKIDEL
-341 SDTLQVDFKFSD
+341 SDTLQIDFKFSD

-425 ISNAENIGEWL
+425 ISNAKDIGEWL

-447 LIPTFKS
+447 LIPAFKS
-454 IAFASWIDQQGRIE
+454 IAFASWLDQQGRIE

-532 GSKAVA
+532 GSKPVA

-687 KWSWKQIRDLLNP
+687 KWSWKQIKDLLNP

-711 SIFDPIKSD
+711 SIFDPITSD

-735 TYIDGS
+735 AYIYGS
-741 NDIHNWADEIVQEHH
+741 NDIHNLADEIVQKYHD
-756 GKNFSHNGV
+756 KNFSHNGV
-765 TQQISWKINLI
+765 TQKISWKINLI

-877 EALWEIMEIYIHN
+877 EALWEIMKIYIHN

-927 KLGYS
+927 KLGPS
-932 ARPRKIKIE
+932 TRPRKIKIE

-1059 N
+1059 S

>member
-7 LQMKPEN
+7 LQMKPEK
-14 KSYNLLNVTRAKA
+14 KSYYLLNVTRAKA
-27 KMFEYHIPESD
+27 KMFEYHVPKSD
-38 HIKIPEEPAKLLTIS
+38 HIKIPEDPTKLLTIS

-58 DFAAS
+58 DFAAAI
-63 VNRGES
+63 NRGES
-69 GDEYLVELKKNLLF
+69 GNEQLSELKKNLLF
-83 SAHFFDAYHQS
+83 SAHFFDFYLQS
-94 RLDGTLDPYLM
+94 NLAINLDSYLM
-105 LLGSA
+105 LLGAA
-110 SYYLCDLQGASS
+110 SYYLCDLQGSAS
-122 VLIQKLKQEI
+122 VLIKDINRETL
-132 DSSEVEGLYCPN
+132 DLNGEGL
-144 LEGAGLEFLLLWILE
+144 ETLLFCLLYSEYDYTDKHLFSDLNNNIIKNIL
-159 SKFDHYF
+159 YF
-166 EKIDSVFGQ
+166 YKEASHEHELINSVV
-175 FIEGISKDFCSFFS
+175 
-189 SGNDEKL
+189 KL
-196 KSQLNE
+196 RNE
-202 LRKYIYSV
+202 VYIN
-210 GSPRQILLGDLIC
+210 GTPRQLLLGDLIAA
-223 SIGYKKIQ
+223 IVKKKLE
-231 NSTWMCLPK
+231 NSAWKNLPL
-240 YSGLSK
+240 YSGVSK
-246 REWINTL
+246 EKWQPIL
-253 KKKNFIKEFWP
+253 QKNSFIKEFWP

-269 GKAGILKGKSAIVQM
+269 GKAGILKGKSAVIQM

-333 EPIEIDEL
+333 EPIKIDEL
-341 SDTLQVDFKFSD
+341 SDTLQIDFKFSD

-425 ISNAENIGEWL
+425 ISNAKDIGEWL

-447 LIPTFKS
+447 LIPAFKS
-454 IAFASWIDQQGRIE
+454 IAFASWLDQQGRIE
-468 YVNTDNIDRNE
+468 YVNATDIDRNE

-490 LNKKVGERK
+490 LNKKGRERK

-505 KGKGSGQSIALY
+505 KGDGQSIAIY
-517 LGLKLISNGSIAIFC
+517 LGFKLVSNGSIAIFC
-532 GSKAVA
+532 GSKPTA

-544 AIDIIERDIPL
+544 AIDIIERNTHL
-555 NLPKEYS
+555 KQPKEYS
-562 DYQEVIRLRNLHVLN
+562 NYQEVIRLRNLHILN
-577 LGEDSSASIISQYGI
+577 LGEDSSASISSQYGI

-597 NVPHGIRLAIEHA
+597 NVPHGIRLAVEYA

-635 LIVTSIYQAGE
+635 LIVTSIYQAGDR
-646 PIKVR
+646 IKVR

-677 VYENRKNSRG
+677 VYENRKNSRE
-687 KWSWKQIRDLLNP
+687 KWRWEQIKDLLNP

-711 SIFDPIKSD
+711 SIFDPITSD
-720 DGKYYIDINALDFAK
+720 DGKSHIDIKALDFAK
-735 TYIDGS
+735 AYIYGS
-741 NDIHNWADEIVQEHH
+741 NDIHNLVDEIVQKYHD
-756 GKNFSHNGV
+756 KNFSHNGV

-865 KLIVAENNNEII
+865 KLIVVENNNEII
-877 EALWEIMEIYIHN
+877 EALWEIMKIYIRN
-890 NSFNKFNKPD
+890 KSFNKFNKPD

-916 EIYQFSQDNDC
+916 EIYQFSKDNDC
-927 KLGYS
+927 KLGYGT
-932 ARPRKIKIE
+932 RPRKIKIE

-1020 ISIEKQEIIE
+1020 ISIEKQKIIE

-1045 YPSYFQNEMLKILN
+1045 YPSYFQNEMQKILN
-1059 N
+1059 S

>member
-27 KMFEYHIPESD
+27 KMFEYHVPESD
-38 HIKIPEEPAKLLTIS
+38 HIKIPEDPAKLLTIS

-58 DFAAS
+58 DFAAAI
-63 VNRGES
+63 NRGES
-69 GDEYLVELKKNLLF
+69 GDEQLSELKKNLLF
-83 SAHFFDAYHQS
+83 SAHFFDFYLQS
-94 RLDGTLDPYLM
+94 NLAMNLDSYLM
-105 LLGSA
+105 LLGAA
-110 SYYLCDLQGASS
+110 SYYLCDLQGSAS
-122 VLIQKLKQEI
+122 VLIKGINRESL
-132 DSSEVEGLYCPN
+132 DLNGEGL
-144 LEGAGLEFLLLWILE
+144 ETLLFCLLRSE
-159 SKFDHYF
+159 YDYY
-166 EKIDSVFGQ
+166 D
-175 FIEGISKDFCSFFS
+175 SKDKNIFS
-189 SGNDEKL
+189 DLNNNIIKKIHLFYKKGSNDHELLNLVAKL
-196 KSQLNE
+196 RSE
-202 LRKYIYSV
+202 IYKN
-210 GSPRQILLGDLIC
+210 GTPRQLLLGDLITAVV
-223 SIGYKKIQ
+223 KKKLE
-231 NSTWMCLPK
+231 NSVWKNLPF
-240 YSGLSK
+240 YSGVSK
-246 REWINTL
+246 EKWQLIL
-253 KKKNFIKEFWP
+253 QKDSFIKEFWP
-264 AQHLL
+264 SQHLL
-269 GKAGILKGKSAIVQM
+269 GKADVLKGKSAVIQM

-306 ATLAVIV
+306 ANLAVIV

-333 EPIEIDEL
+333 EPIKIDEL
-341 SDTLQVDFKFSD
+341 SDTLQIDFKFSD

-425 ISNAENIGEWL
+425 ISNAKDIGEWL

-447 LIPTFKS
+447 LIPAFKS
-454 IAFASWIDQQGRIE
+454 IAFASWLDQQGRIE

-532 GSKAVA
+532 GSKPVA

-651 DFHNLIGRAGRSGMH
+651 DFHNLIGRVGRSGMH

-687 KWSWKQIRDLLNP
+687 KWSWKQIKDLLNP

-711 SIFDPIKSD
+711 SIFDPITSD

-735 TYIDGS
+735 AYIYGS
-741 NDIHNWADEIVQEHH
+741 NDIHNLADEIVQKYHD
-756 GKNFSHNGV
+756 KNFSYNGV
-765 TQQISWKINLI
+765 TQKISWKINLI

-877 EALWEIMEIYIHN
+877 EALWEIMKIYIHN

-927 KLGYS
+927 KLGPS
-932 ARPRKIKIE
+932 TRPRKIKIE

>member
-1 MNYMKE
+1 
-7 LQMKPEN
+7 MKPEK

-27 KMFEYHIPESD
+27 KMFEYHVSESD
-38 HIKIPEEPAKLLTIS
+38 HIRIPEDPAKLLTIS

-58 DFAAS
+58 DFAAAI
-63 VNRGES
+63 NRGES
-69 GDEYLVELKKNLLF
+69 GDEELSELKKNLLF
-83 SAHFFDAYHQS
+83 SAHFFDFYRQS
-94 RLDGTLDPYLM
+94 NLAINLDSYLM
-105 LLGSA
+105 LLGAA
-110 SYYLCDLQGASS
+110 SYYLCDLQGSAS
-122 VLIQKLKQEI
+122 VLIKDINRESL
-132 DSSEVEGLYCPN
+132 DLNGEGL
-144 LEGAGLEFLLLWILE
+144 ETLLFCLLHSEYDYTDKHLFSDLNNNIIKNIL
-159 SKFDHYF
+159 YF
-166 EKIDSVFGQ
+166 YKEASHEHELINSVV
-175 FIEGISKDFCSFFS
+175 
-189 SGNDEKL
+189 KL
-196 KSQLNE
+196 RNE
-202 LRKYIYSV
+202 VYIN
-210 GSPRQILLGDLIC
+210 GTPRQLLLGDLIAA
-223 SIGYKKIQ
+223 IVKKKLE
-231 NSTWMCLPK
+231 NSAWKNLPL
-240 YSGLSK
+240 YSGVSK
-246 REWINTL
+246 EKWQPIL
-253 KKKNFIKEFWP
+253 QKNSFIKEFWP

-269 GKAGILKGKSAIVQM
+269 GKAGILKGKSAVIQM

-333 EPIEIDEL
+333 EPIKIDEL
-341 SDTLQVDFKFSD
+341 SDTLQIDFKFSD

-370 ILKHSVDLASKIDL
+370 ILKHSVELAKKIDL

-414 QEAQKILISAV
+414 QKAQKILISAV

-436 NGESNVVDGEA
+436 NGESNVVDGKA
-447 LIPTFKS
+447 LTPTFKS
-454 IAFASWIDQQGRIE
+454 IAFASWLDQQGRIE
-468 YVNTDNIDRNE
+468 YVNANDIDRNE

-490 LNKKVGERK
+490 LNKKGRERK

-505 KGKGSGQSIALY
+505 KGDGQSIAIY
-517 LGLKLISNGSIAIFC
+517 LGFKLVSNGSIAIFC
-532 GSKAVA
+532 GSKPTA

-544 AIDIIERDIPL
+544 AIDIIERNTHL
-555 NLPKEYS
+555 KQPKEYS
-562 DYQEVIRLRNLHVLN
+562 NDQEVIRLRNLHILN
-577 LGEDSSASIISQYGI
+577 LGEDSSASISSQYGI

-597 NVPHGIRLAIEHA
+597 NVPHGIRLAVEYA

-635 LIVTSIYQAGE
+635 LIVTSIYQAGDR
-646 PIKVR
+646 IKVR

-677 VYENRKNSRG
+677 VYENRKNSRE
-687 KWSWKQIRDLLNP
+687 KWRWEQIKDLLNP

-711 SIFDPIKSD
+711 SIFDPITSD
-720 DGKYYIDINALDFAK
+720 DGKYYIDIKALDFAK
-735 TYIDGS
+735 AYIYVS
-741 NDIHNWADEIVQEHH
+741 NGIHNLADEIVRRYHD
-756 GKNFSHNGV
+756 KNFSHNGV

-823 KILADNIITNMKD
+823 KLLADNIITNMKD
-836 SESRIVYGKTFYGI
+836 SESRIVYRKTFYGI

-865 KLIVAENNNEII
+865 KLIVTENNNEII
-877 EALWEIMEIYIHN
+877 EALWEIMKIYIRN
-890 NSFNKFNKPD
+890 KSFNKFNKPD

-911 GRSFS
+911 GHSFS
-916 EIYQFSQDNDC
+916 EIYQFSKDNDC
-927 KLGYS
+927 KLDYGTI
-932 ARPRKIKIE
+932 PRKIKIE

>member
-1 MNYMKE
+1 
-7 LQMKPEN
+7 MKPEN

-27 KMFEYHIPESD
+27 KMFEYHVPESD
-38 HIKIPEEPAKLLTIS
+38 HIKIPEDPAKLLTIS

-58 DFAAS
+58 DFAAAI
-63 VNRGES
+63 NRGES
-69 GDEYLVELKKNLLF
+69 GDEQLSELKKNLLF
-83 SAHFFDAYHQS
+83 SAHFFDFYLQS
-94 RLDGTLDPYLM
+94 NLAMNLDSYLM
-105 LLGSA
+105 LLGAA
-110 SYYLCDLQGASS
+110 SYYLCDLQGSAS
-122 VLIQKLKQEI
+122 VLIKGINRESL
-132 DSSEVEGLYCPN
+132 DLNGEGL
-144 LEGAGLEFLLLWILE
+144 EGLETLLFCLLYSEYDYTDKHLFSDLNNNIIKNIL
-159 SKFDHYF
+159 YF
-166 EKIDSVFGQ
+166 YKEASHEHELINSVV
-175 FIEGISKDFCSFFS
+175 
-189 SGNDEKL
+189 KL
-196 KSQLNE
+196 RNE
-202 LRKYIYSV
+202 VYIN
-210 GSPRQILLGDLIC
+210 GTPRQLLLGDLITAVV
-223 SIGYKKIQ
+223 KKKLE
-231 NSTWMCLPK
+231 NSVWKNLPF
-240 YSGLSK
+240 YSGVSK
-246 REWINTL
+246 EKWQLIL
-253 KKKNFIKEFWP
+253 QKDSFIKEFWP
-264 AQHLL
+264 SQHLL
-269 GKAGILKGKSAIVQM
+269 GKADVLKGKSAVIQM

-333 EPIEIDEL
+333 EPIKIDEL
-341 SDTLQVDFKFSD
+341 SDTLQIDFKFSD

-425 ISNAENIGEWL
+425 ISNAKDIGEWL

-447 LIPTFKS
+447 LIPAFKS
-454 IAFASWIDQQGRIE
+454 IAFASWLDQQGRIE

-532 GSKAVA
+532 GSKPVA

-687 KWSWKQIRDLLNP
+687 KWSWKQIKDLLNP

-711 SIFDPIKSD
+711 SIFDPITSD

-735 TYIDGS
+735 AYIYGS
-741 NDIHNWADEIVQEHH
+741 NDIHNLADEIVQKYHD
-756 GKNFSHNGV
+756 KNFSHNGV
-765 TQQISWKINLI
+765 TQKISWKINLI

-877 EALWEIMEIYIHN
+877 EALWEIMKIYIHN

-927 KLGYS
+927 KLGPS
-932 ARPRKIKIE
+932 TRPRKIKIE

>member
-27 KMFEYHIPESD
+27 KMFEYHVPEND
-38 HIKIPEEPAKLLTIS
+38 HIKIPEDPTKLLTIS

-58 DFAAS
+58 DFAAAI
-63 VNRGES
+63 NRGES
-69 GDEYLVELKKNLLF
+69 GNEQLSELKKNLLF
-83 SAHFFDAYHQS
+83 SAHFFDFYLQS
-94 RLDGTLDPYLM
+94 NLAINLDSYLM
-105 LLGSA
+105 LLGAA
-110 SYYLCDLQGASS
+110 SYYLCDLQGSAS
-122 VLIQKLKQEI
+122 VLIKDINRESL
-132 DSSEVEGLYCPN
+132 DLNGEGL
-144 LEGAGLEFLLLWILE
+144 ETLLFCLLHSEYDYTDKHLFSDLNNNII
-159 SKFDHYF
+159 KNIIYF
-166 EKIDSVFGQ
+166 YKEASHEHELINSVV
-175 FIEGISKDFCSFFS
+175 
-189 SGNDEKL
+189 KL
-196 KSQLNE
+196 RNE
-202 LRKYIYSV
+202 VYIN
-210 GSPRQILLGDLIC
+210 GTPRQLLLGDLIAA
-223 SIGYKKIQ
+223 IVKKKLE
-231 NSTWMCLPK
+231 NSAWKNLPL
-240 YSGLSK
+240 YSGVSK
-246 REWINTL
+246 EKWQPIL
-253 KKKNFIKEFWP
+253 QKDSFIKEFWP

-269 GKAGILKGKSAIVQM
+269 GKAGILKGKSAVIQM

-292 STELIIRSAFLSGR
+292 STELIVRSAFLSGR

-333 EPIEIDEL
+333 EPIKIDEL
-341 SDTLQVDFKFSD
+341 SDTLQIDFKFSD

-370 ILKHSVDLASKIDL
+370 ILKHYVDLASKIDL

-414 QEAQKILISAV
+414 QKAQKILISAV
-425 ISNAENIGEWL
+425 ISNAKDIGEWL

-447 LIPTFKS
+447 LIPAFKS
-454 IAFASWIDQQGRIE
+454 IAFASWLDQQGRIE
-468 YVNTDNIDRNE
+468 YVNATDIDRNE

-490 LNKKVGERK
+490 LNKKGRERK

-505 KGKGSGQSIALY
+505 KGDGQSIAIY
-517 LGLKLISNGSIAIFC
+517 LGFKLVSNGSIAIFC
-532 GSKAVA
+532 GSKPTA

-544 AIDIIERDIPL
+544 AIDIIERNTHL
-555 NLPKEYS
+555 KQPKEYS
-562 DYQEVIRLRNLHVLN
+562 NYQEVIRLRNLHILN
-577 LGEDSSASIISQYGI
+577 LGKDSSASISSQYGI

-597 NVPHGIRLAIEHA
+597 NVPHGIRLAVEYA

-635 LIVTSIYQAGE
+635 LIVTSIYQAGDR
-646 PIKVR
+646 IKVR

-677 VYENRKNSRG
+677 VYENRKNSRE
-687 KWSWKQIRDLLNP
+687 KWRWEQIKDLLNP

-711 SIFDPIKSD
+711 SIFEPITSD
-720 DGKYYIDINALDFAK
+720 DGKFYIDIKALDFAK
-735 TYIDGS
+735 AYIYGS
-741 NDIHNWADEIVQEHH
+741 NDIHNWVDEIVQKYHD
-756 GKNFSHNGV
+756 KNFSHNGV

-784 SFESNEEKLTEANAI
+784 SFESNEEKLTESNAI

-877 EALWEIMEIYIHN
+877 EALWEIMKNYIRN
-890 NSFNKFNKPD
+890 KSFNKFNKPD

-911 GRSFS
+911 GCSFS
-916 EIYQFSQDNDC
+916 EIYQFSKDNDC
-927 KLGYS
+927 KLGYGT
-932 ARPRKIKIE
+932 RPRKIKIE

-1020 ISIEKQEIIE
+1020 ISIEKQKIIE
-1030 ELKKNKEKSQEVMAK
+1030 ELKKNKEKFQEVMAK
-1045 YPSYFQNEMLKILN
+1045 YPSYFQNEMLRILDN
-1059 N
+1059 

>member
-1 MNYMKE
+1 
-7 LQMKPEN
+7 MKPEN

-27 KMFEYHIPESD
+27 KMFEYHVPEND
-38 HIKIPEEPAKLLTIS
+38 HIKIPEDPTKLLTIS

-58 DFAAS
+58 DFAAAI
-63 VNRGES
+63 NRGES
-69 GDEYLVELKKNLLF
+69 GNEQLSELKKNLLF
-83 SAHFFDAYHQS
+83 SAHFFDFYLQS
-94 RLDGTLDPYLM
+94 NLAINLDSYLM
-105 LLGSA
+105 LLGAA
-110 SYYLCDLQGASS
+110 SYYLCDLQGSAS
-122 VLIQKLKQEI
+122 VLIKDINRESL
-132 DSSEVEGLYCPN
+132 DLNGEGLETLLFCLLHSEYDYTDKHLFSN
-144 LEGAGLEFLLLWILE
+144 LNNNII
-159 SKFDHYF
+159 KNIIYF
-166 EKIDSVFGQ
+166 YKEASHEHELINSVV
-175 FIEGISKDFCSFFS
+175 
-189 SGNDEKL
+189 KL
-196 KSQLNE
+196 RNE
-202 LRKYIYSV
+202 VYIN
-210 GSPRQILLGDLIC
+210 GTPRQLLLGDLIAA
-223 SIGYKKIQ
+223 IVKKKLE
-231 NSTWMCLPK
+231 NSAWKNLPL
-240 YSGLSK
+240 YSGVSK
-246 REWINTL
+246 EKWQPIL
-253 KKKNFIKEFWP
+253 QKDSFIKEFWP

-269 GKAGILKGKSAIVQM
+269 GKAGILKGKSAVIQM

-292 STELIIRSAFLSGR
+292 STELIVRSAFLSGR

-333 EPIEIDEL
+333 EPIKIDEL
-341 SDTLQVDFKFSD
+341 SDTLQIDFKFSD

-370 ILKHSVDLASKIDL
+370 ILKHYVDLASKIDL

-389 GHQFDSGTRGVT
+389 GHQFDSGTRGVI

-414 QEAQKILISAV
+414 QKAQKILISAV
-425 ISNAENIGEWL
+425 ISNAKDIGEWL

-447 LIPTFKS
+447 LIPAFKS
-454 IAFASWIDQQGRIE
+454 IAFASWLDQQGRIE
-468 YVNTDNIDRNE
+468 YVNATDIDRNE

-490 LNKKVGERK
+490 LNKKGRERK

-505 KGKGSGQSIALY
+505 KGDGQSIAIY
-517 LGLKLISNGSIAIFC
+517 LGFKLVSNGSIAIFC
-532 GSKAVA
+532 GSKPTA

-544 AIDIIERDIPL
+544 AIDIIERNTHL
-555 NLPKEYS
+555 KQPKEYS
-562 DYQEVIRLRNLHVLN
+562 NYQEVIRLRNLHILN
-577 LGEDSSASIISQYGI
+577 LGKDSSASISSQYGI

-597 NVPHGIRLAIEHA
+597 NVPHGIRLAVEYA

-635 LIVTSIYQAGE
+635 LIVTSIYQAGDR
-646 PIKVR
+646 IKVR

-677 VYENRKNSRG
+677 VYENRKNSRE
-687 KWSWKQIRDLLNP
+687 KWRWEQIKDLLNP

-711 SIFDPIKSD
+711 SIFKPITSD
-720 DGKYYIDINALDFAK
+720 DGKFYIDIKALDFAK
-735 TYIDGS
+735 AYIYGS
-741 NDIHNWADEIVQEHH
+741 NDIHNWADEIVQKYHD
-756 GKNFSHNGV
+756 KNFSHNGV

-784 SFESNEEKLTEANAI
+784 SFESNEEKLTESNAI

-877 EALWEIMEIYIHN
+877 EALWEIMKNYIRN
-890 NSFNKFNKPD
+890 KSFNKFNKPD

-911 GRSFS
+911 GCSFS
-916 EIYQFSQDNDC
+916 EIYQFSKDNDC
-927 KLGYS
+927 KLGYGT
-932 ARPRKIKIE
+932 RPRKIKIE

-962 AEFTNLLERNDKIK
+962 SEFTNLLERNDKIK
-976 LFNILQF
+976 LFNILQV

-1020 ISIEKQEIIE
+1020 ISIEKQKIIE

-1045 YPSYFQNEMLKILN
+1045 YPSYFQNEMLRILDN
-1059 N
+1059 

>member
-7 LQMKPEN
+7 LQMKPEK
-14 KSYNLLNVTRAKA
+14 KSYYLLNVTRAKA
-27 KMFEYHIPESD
+27 KMFEYHVPKSD
-38 HIKIPEEPAKLLTIS
+38 HIKIPEDPTKLLTIS

-58 DFAAS
+58 DFAAAI
-63 VNRGES
+63 NRGES
-69 GDEYLVELKKNLLF
+69 GNEQLSELKKNLLF
-83 SAHFFDAYHQS
+83 SAHFFDFYLQS
-94 RLDGTLDPYLM
+94 NLAINLDSYLM
-105 LLGSA
+105 LLGAA
-110 SYYLCDLQGASS
+110 SYYLCDLQGSAS
-122 VLIQKLKQEI
+122 VLIKDINRETL
-132 DSSEVEGLYCPN
+132 DLNGEGL
-144 LEGAGLEFLLLWILE
+144 ETLLFCLLYSEYDYTDKHLFSDLNNNIIKNIL
-159 SKFDHYF
+159 YF
-166 EKIDSVFGQ
+166 YKEASHEHELINSVV
-175 FIEGISKDFCSFFS
+175 
-189 SGNDEKL
+189 KL
-196 KSQLNE
+196 RNE
-202 LRKYIYSV
+202 VYIN
-210 GSPRQILLGDLIC
+210 GTPRQLLLGDLIAA
-223 SIGYKKIQ
+223 IVKKKLE
-231 NSTWMCLPK
+231 NSAWKNLPL
-240 YSGLSK
+240 YSGVSK
-246 REWINTL
+246 EKWQPIL
-253 KKKNFIKEFWP
+253 QKNSFIKEFWP

-269 GKAGILKGKSAIVQM
+269 GKAGILKGKSAVIQM

-333 EPIEIDEL
+333 EPIKIDEL
-341 SDTLQVDFKFSD
+341 SDTLQIDFKFSD

-425 ISNAENIGEWL
+425 ISNAKDIGEWL
-436 NGESNVVDGEA
+436 NGESNIIDGEA
-447 LIPTFKS
+447 LIPAFKS
-454 IAFASWIDQQGRIE
+454 IAFASWLDQQGRIE
-468 YVNTDNIDRNE
+468 YVNATDIDRNE

-490 LNKKVGERK
+490 LNKKGRERK

-505 KGKGSGQSIALY
+505 KGDGQSIAIY
-517 LGLKLISNGSIAIFC
+517 LGFKLVSNGSIAIFC
-532 GSKAVA
+532 GSKPTA

-544 AIDIIERDIPL
+544 AIDIIERNTHL
-555 NLPKEYS
+555 KQPKEYS
-562 DYQEVIRLRNLHVLN
+562 NYQEVIRLRNLHILN
-577 LGEDSSASIISQYGI
+577 LGEDSSASISSQYGI

-597 NVPHGIRLAIEHA
+597 NVPHGIRLAVEYA

-635 LIVTSIYQAGE
+635 LIVTSIYQAGDR
-646 PIKVR
+646 IKVR

-677 VYENRKNSRG
+677 VYENRKNSRE
-687 KWSWKQIRDLLNP
+687 KWRWEQIKDLLNP

-711 SIFDPIKSD
+711 SIFDPITSD
-720 DGKYYIDINALDFAK
+720 DGKSHIDIKALDFAK
-735 TYIDGS
+735 AYIYGS
-741 NDIHNWADEIVQEHH
+741 NDIHNLVDEIVQKYHD
-756 GKNFSHNGV
+756 KNFSHNGV

-865 KLIVAENNNEII
+865 KLIVVENNNEII
-877 EALWEIMEIYIHN
+877 EALWEIMKIYIRN
-890 NSFNKFNKPD
+890 KSFNKFNKPD

-916 EIYQFSQDNDC
+916 EIYQFSKDNDC
-927 KLGYS
+927 KLGYGT
-932 ARPRKIKIE
+932 RPRKIKIE

-1020 ISIEKQEIIE
+1020 ISIEKQKIIE

-1045 YPSYFQNEMLKILN
+1045 YPSYFQNEMLRILDN
-1059 N
+1059 

>member
-1 MNYMKE
+1 
-7 LQMKPEN
+7 MKPEN

-27 KMFEYHIPESD
+27 KMFEYHVPESD
-38 HIKIPEEPAKLLTIS
+38 HIKIPEDPAKLLTIS

-58 DFAAS
+58 DFAAAI
-63 VNRGES
+63 NRGES
-69 GDEYLVELKKNLLF
+69 GDEQLSELKKNLLF
-83 SAHFFDAYHQS
+83 SAHFFDFYLQS
-94 RLDGTLDPYLM
+94 NLAMNLDSYLM
-105 LLGSA
+105 LLGAA
-110 SYYLCDLQGASS
+110 SYYLCDLQGSAS
-122 VLIQKLKQEI
+122 VLIKGINRESL
-132 DSSEVEGLYCPN
+132 DLNGEGL
-144 LEGAGLEFLLLWILE
+144 ETLLFCLLRSE
-159 SKFDHYF
+159 YDYY
-166 EKIDSVFGQ
+166 D
-175 FIEGISKDFCSFFS
+175 SKDKNIFS
-189 SGNDEKL
+189 DLNNNIIKKIHLFYKKGSNDHELLNLVAKL
-196 KSQLNE
+196 RNE
-202 LRKYIYSV
+202 VYIN
-210 GSPRQILLGDLIC
+210 GTPRQLLLGDLITAVV
-223 SIGYKKIQ
+223 KKKLE
-231 NSTWMCLPK
+231 NSVWKNLPF
-240 YSGLSK
+240 YSGVSK
-246 REWINTL
+246 EKWQLIL
-253 KKKNFIKEFWP
+253 QKDSFIKEFWP
-264 AQHLL
+264 SQHLL
-269 GKAGILKGKSAIVQM
+269 GKADVLKGKSAVIQM

-333 EPIEIDEL
+333 EPIKIDEL
-341 SDTLQVDFKFSD
+341 SDTLQIDFKFSD

-425 ISNAENIGEWL
+425 ISNAKDIGEWL

-447 LIPTFKS
+447 LIPAFKS
-454 IAFASWIDQQGRIE
+454 IAFASWLDQQGRIE

-532 GSKAVA
+532 GSKPVA

-687 KWSWKQIRDLLNP
+687 KWSWKQIKDLLNP

-711 SIFDPIKSD
+711 SIFDPITSD
-720 DGKYYIDINALDFAK
+720 DGKSHIDIKALDFAK
-735 TYIDGS
+735 AYIYGS
-741 NDIHNWADEIVQEHH
+741 NDIHNLADEIVQKYHD
-756 GKNFSHNGV
+756 KNFSHNGV
-765 TQQISWKINLI
+765 TQKISWKINLI

-877 EALWEIMEIYIHN
+877 EALWEIMKIYIHN

-927 KLGYS
+927 KLGPS
-932 ARPRKIKIE
+932 TRPRKIKIE

>member
-1 MNYMKE
+1 
-7 LQMKPEN
+7 MKPKH
-14 KSYNLLNVTRAKA
+14 KSHNLLNVTKAKA
-27 KMFEYHIPESD
+27 KMFEYSIPESE
-38 HIKIPEEPAKLLTIS
+38 HINITEEPAKLFTLS

-58 DFAAS
+58 DFAAAI
-63 VNRGES
+63 NRGES
-69 GDEYLVELKKNLLF
+69 GDEHLLELKNNLLF
-83 SAHFFDAYHQS
+83 SAHFFDSYRQS
-94 RLDGTLDPYLM
+94 NLAKNLDSYLM
-105 LLGSA
+105 LLGAA
-110 SYYLCDLQGASS
+110 SYYLCDLQGSAA
-122 VLIQKLKQEI
+122 VLIKDINRESL
-132 DSSEVEGLYCPN
+132 DLNGEGLEKLLFCLLHSEYDYTDEYLFSN
-144 LEGAGLEFLLLWILE
+144 LNNTIINNILHFYKEGSNEYEL
-159 SKFDHYF
+159 
-166 EKIDSVFGQ
+166 IDSVVKLRNEIYKNGTARQ
-175 FIEGISKDFCSFFS
+175 LLLGDVIAAIVKKKLENSAWKNLPIYSGISKE
-189 SGNDEKL
+189 NW
-196 KSQLNE
+196 
-202 LRKYIYSV
+202 RSV
-210 GSPRQILLGDLIC
+210 LQKDS
-223 SIGYKKIQ
+223 
-231 NSTWMCLPK
+231 
-240 YSGLSK
+240 
-246 REWINTL
+246 
-253 KKKNFIKEFWP
+253 FIKEFWS

-269 GKAGILKGKSAIVQM
+269 GKADVLKGKSAVIQM

-306 ATLAVIV
+306 ANLAVVI
-313 APFRALCNEIKNTLA
+313 APFRALCNEIKNTLV

-341 SDTLQVDFKFSD
+341 SDALQIDFEFSN
-353 LLGHQ
+353 LLGHK

-370 ILKHSVDLASKIDL
+370 ILKHSTDLASHIGL

-389 GHQFDSGTRGVT
+389 GHQFDNGSRGIT
-401 YELLLTSLNLKIP
+401 YELLLTSLNFKIP
-414 QEAQKILISAV
+414 QTAQKILISAV
-425 ISNAENIGEWL
+425 ISNAKDIGEWL

-447 LIPTFKS
+447 LIPAFKS
-454 IAFASWIDQQGRIE
+454 IAFASWLDQQGRIE
-468 YVNTDNIDRNE
+468 YVNATDIDRNE

-490 LNKKVGERK
+490 LNKKGRERK

-505 KGKGSGQSIALY
+505 KGDGQSIAIY
-517 LGLKLISNGSIAIFC
+517 LGFKLVSNGSIAIFC
-532 GSKAVA
+532 GSKPTA

-544 AIDIIERDIPL
+544 AIDIIERNTHL
-555 NLPKEYS
+555 KQPKEYS
-562 DYQEVIRLRNLHVLN
+562 NYQEVIRLRNLHILN
-577 LGEDSSASIISQYGI
+577 LGKDSSASISSQYGI

-597 NVPHGIRLAIEHA
+597 NVPHGIRLAVEYA

-635 LIVTSIYQAGE
+635 LIVTSIYQAGDR
-646 PIKVR
+646 ITVR

-677 VYENRKNSRG
+677 VYENRKNSRE
-687 KWSWKQIRDLLNP
+687 KWRWEQIKDLLNT

-711 SIFDPIKSD
+711 SIFEPITSD
-720 DGKYYIDINALDFAK
+720 DGKFYIDIKALDFAK
-735 TYIDGS
+735 TYIYGS
-741 NDIHNWADEIVQEHH
+741 NDIHNWADEIVQKYHD
-756 GKNFSHNGV
+756 KNFSHNGV

-784 SFESNEEKLTEANAI
+784 SFESNEEKLTESNAI

-877 EALWEIMEIYIHN
+877 ETLWEIMKNYIRN
-890 NSFNKFNKPD
+890 KSFNKFNKPD

-911 GRSFS
+911 GCSFS
-916 EIYQFSQDNDC
+916 EIYQFSKDNDC
-927 KLGYS
+927 KLGYGT
-932 ARPRKIKIE
+932 RPRKIKIE

-1020 ISIEKQEIIE
+1020 ISIEKQKIIE

-1045 YPSYFQNEMLKILN
+1045 YPSYFQNEMLRILDN
-1059 N
+1059 

>member
-1 MNYMKE
+1 
-7 LQMKPEN
+7 MKPEN

-27 KMFEYHIPESD
+27 KMFEYHVPESD
-38 HIKIPEEPAKLLTIS
+38 HIKIPEDPAKLLTIS

-58 DFAAS
+58 DFAAAI
-63 VNRGES
+63 NRGES
-69 GDEYLVELKKNLLF
+69 GDEQLSELKKNLLF
-83 SAHFFDAYHQS
+83 SAHFFDFYLQS
-94 RLDGTLDPYLM
+94 NLAMNLDSYLM
-105 LLGSA
+105 LLGAA
-110 SYYLCDLQGASS
+110 SYYLCDLQGSAS
-122 VLIQKLKQEI
+122 VLIKGINRESL
-132 DSSEVEGLYCPN
+132 DLNGEGL
-144 LEGAGLEFLLLWILE
+144 ETLLFCLLRSE
-159 SKFDHYF
+159 YDYY
-166 EKIDSVFGQ
+166 D
-175 FIEGISKDFCSFFS
+175 SKDKNIFS
-189 SGNDEKL
+189 DLNNNIIKKIHLFYKKGSNDHELLNLVAKL
-196 KSQLNE
+196 RSE
-202 LRKYIYSV
+202 IYKN
-210 GSPRQILLGDLIC
+210 GTPRQLLLGDLITAVV
-223 SIGYKKIQ
+223 KKKLE
-231 NSTWMCLPK
+231 NSVWKNLPF
-240 YSGLSK
+240 YSGVSK
-246 REWINTL
+246 EKWQLIL
-253 KKKNFIKEFWP
+253 QKDSFIKEFWP
-264 AQHLL
+264 SQHLL
-269 GKAGILKGKSAIVQM
+269 GKADVLKGKSAVIQM

-333 EPIEIDEL
+333 EPIKIDEL
-341 SDTLQVDFKFSD
+341 SDTLQIDFKFSD

-425 ISNAENIGEWL
+425 ISNAKDIGEWL

-447 LIPTFKS
+447 LIPAFKS
-454 IAFASWIDQQGRIE
+454 IAFASWLDQQGRIE

-532 GSKAVA
+532 GSKPVA

-687 KWSWKQIRDLLNP
+687 KWSWKQIKDLLNP

-711 SIFDPIKSD
+711 SIFDPITSD
-720 DGKYYIDINALDFAK
+720 DGKSHIDIKALDFAK
-735 TYIDGS
+735 AYIYGS
-741 NDIHNWADEIVQEHH
+741 NDIHNLADEIVQKYHD
-756 GKNFSHNGV
+756 KNFSHNGV
-765 TQQISWKINLI
+765 TQKISWKINLI

-865 KLIVAENNNEII
+865 KLIVVENNNEII
-877 EALWEIMEIYIHN
+877 EALWEIMKIYIRN
-890 NSFNKFNKPD
+890 KSFNKFNKPD

-916 EIYQFSQDNDC
+916 EIYQFSKDNDC
-927 KLGYS
+927 KLGYGT
-932 ARPRKIKIE
+932 RPRKIKIE

>member
-1 MNYMKE
+1 MKE
-7 LQMKPEN
+7 QQMKPEK

-27 KMFEYHIPESD
+27 KMFEYHVSESD
-38 HIKIPEEPAKLLTIS
+38 HIRIPEDPAKLLTIS

-58 DFAAS
+58 DFAAAI
-63 VNRGES
+63 NRGES
-69 GDEYLVELKKNLLF
+69 GDEELSELKKNLLF
-83 SAHFFDAYHQS
+83 SAHFFDFYRQS
-94 RLDGTLDPYLM
+94 NLAINLDSYLM
-105 LLGSA
+105 LLGAA
-110 SYYLCDLQGASS
+110 SYYLCDLQGSAS
-122 VLIQKLKQEI
+122 VLIKDINRESL
-132 DSSEVEGLYCPN
+132 DLNGEGL
-144 LEGAGLEFLLLWILE
+144 ETLLFCLLHSEYDYTDKHLFSDLNNNIIKNIL
-159 SKFDHYF
+159 YF
-166 EKIDSVFGQ
+166 YKEASHEHELINSVV
-175 FIEGISKDFCSFFS
+175 
-189 SGNDEKL
+189 KL
-196 KSQLNE
+196 RNE
-202 LRKYIYSV
+202 VYIN
-210 GSPRQILLGDLIC
+210 GTPRQLLLGDLIAA
-223 SIGYKKIQ
+223 IVKKKLE
-231 NSTWMCLPK
+231 NSAWKNLPL
-240 YSGLSK
+240 YSGVSK
-246 REWINTL
+246 EKWQPIL
-253 KKKNFIKEFWP
+253 QKNSFIKEFWP

-269 GKAGILKGKSAIVQM
+269 GKAGILKGKSAVIQM

-333 EPIEIDEL
+333 EPIKIDEL
-341 SDTLQVDFKFSD
+341 SDTLQIDFKFSD

-370 ILKHSVDLASKIDL
+370 ILKHSVELAKKIDL

-414 QEAQKILISAV
+414 QKAQKILISAV

-436 NGESNVVDGEA
+436 NGESNVVDGKA
-447 LIPTFKS
+447 LTPTFKS
-454 IAFASWIDQQGRIE
+454 IAFASWLDQQGRIE
-468 YVNTDNIDRNE
+468 YVNANDIDRNE

-490 LNKKVGERK
+490 LNKKGRERK

-505 KGKGSGQSIALY
+505 KGDGQSIAIY
-517 LGLKLISNGSIAIFC
+517 LGFKLVSNGSIAIFC
-532 GSKAVA
+532 GSKPTA

-544 AIDIIERDIPL
+544 AIDIIERNTHL
-555 NLPKEYS
+555 KQPKEYS
-562 DYQEVIRLRNLHVLN
+562 NDQEVIRLRNLHILN
-577 LGEDSSASIISQYGI
+577 LGEDSSASISSQYGI

-597 NVPHGIRLAIEHA
+597 NVPHGIRLAVEYA

-635 LIVTSIYQAGE
+635 LIVTSIYQAGDR
-646 PIKVR
+646 IKVR

-677 VYENRKNSRG
+677 VYENRKNSRK
-687 KWSWKQIRDLLNP
+687 KWRWEQIKDLLNP

-711 SIFDPIKSD
+711 SIFDPITSD
-720 DGKYYIDINALDFAK
+720 DGKYYIDIKALDFAK
-735 TYIDGS
+735 AYIYVS
-741 NDIHNWADEIVQEHH
+741 NDIHNLADAIVRGYHD
-756 GKNFSHNGV
+756 KNFSHNSV

-823 KILADNIITNMKD
+823 KLLADNIITNMKD
-836 SESRIVYGKTFYGI
+836 SESRIVYRKTFYGI

-865 KLIVAENNNEII
+865 KLIVTENNNEII
-877 EALWEIMEIYIHN
+877 EALWEIMKIYIRN
-890 NSFNKFNKPD
+890 KSFNKFNKPD

-911 GRSFS
+911 GHSFS
-916 EIYQFSQDNDC
+916 EIYQFSKDNDC
-927 KLGYS
+927 KLDYGTI
-932 ARPRKIKIE
+932 PRKIKIE

>member
-1 MNYMKE
+1 
-7 LQMKPEN
+7 MKPEK
-14 KSYNLLNVTRAKA
+14 KSYYLLNVTRAKA
-27 KMFEYHIPESD
+27 KMFEYHVPKSD
-38 HIKIPEEPAKLLTIS
+38 HIKIPEDPTKLLTIS

-58 DFAAS
+58 DFAAAI
-63 VNRGES
+63 NRGES
-69 GDEYLVELKKNLLF
+69 GNEQLSELKKNLLF
-83 SAHFFDAYHQS
+83 SAHFFDFYLQS
-94 RLDGTLDPYLM
+94 NLAINLDSYLM
-105 LLGSA
+105 LLGAA
-110 SYYLCDLQGASS
+110 SYYLCDLQGSAS
-122 VLIQKLKQEI
+122 VLIKDINRETL
-132 DSSEVEGLYCPN
+132 DLNGEGL
-144 LEGAGLEFLLLWILE
+144 ETLLFCLLYSEYDYTDKHLFSDLNNNIIKNIL
-159 SKFDHYF
+159 YF
-166 EKIDSVFGQ
+166 YKEASHEHELINSVV
-175 FIEGISKDFCSFFS
+175 
-189 SGNDEKL
+189 KL
-196 KSQLNE
+196 RNE
-202 LRKYIYSV
+202 VYIN
-210 GSPRQILLGDLIC
+210 GTPRQLLLGDLIAA
-223 SIGYKKIQ
+223 IVKKKLE
-231 NSTWMCLPK
+231 NSAWKNLPL
-240 YSGLSK
+240 YSGVSK
-246 REWINTL
+246 EKWQPIL
-253 KKKNFIKEFWP
+253 QKNSFIKEFWP

-269 GKAGILKGKSAIVQM
+269 GKAGILKGKSAVIQM

-333 EPIEIDEL
+333 EPIKIDEL
-341 SDTLQVDFKFSD
+341 SDTLQIDFKFSD

-425 ISNAENIGEWL
+425 ISNAKDIGEWL

-447 LIPTFKS
+447 LIPAFKS
-454 IAFASWIDQQGRIE
+454 IAFASWLDQQGRIE
-468 YVNTDNIDRNE
+468 YVNATDIDRNE

-490 LNKKVGERK
+490 LNKKGRERK

-505 KGKGSGQSIALY
+505 KGDGQSIAIY
-517 LGLKLISNGSIAIFC
+517 LGFKLVSNGSIAIFC
-532 GSKAVA
+532 GSKPTA

-544 AIDIIERDIPL
+544 AIDIIERNTHL
-555 NLPKEYS
+555 KQPKEYS
-562 DYQEVIRLRNLHVLN
+562 NYQEVIRLRNLHILN
-577 LGEDSSASIISQYGI
+577 LGEDSSASISSQYGI

-597 NVPHGIRLAIEHA
+597 NVPHGIRLAVEYA

-635 LIVTSIYQAGE
+635 LIVTSIYQAGDR
-646 PIKVR
+646 IKVR

-677 VYENRKNSRG
+677 VYENRKNSRE
-687 KWSWKQIRDLLNP
+687 KWRWEQIKDLLNP

-711 SIFDPIKSD
+711 SIFDPITSD
-720 DGKYYIDINALDFAK
+720 DGKSHIDIKALDFAK
-735 TYIDGS
+735 AYIYGS
-741 NDIHNWADEIVQEHH
+741 NDIHNLVDEIVQKYHD
-756 GKNFSHNGV
+756 KNFSHNGV

-865 KLIVAENNNEII
+865 KLIVVENNNEII
-877 EALWEIMEIYIHN
+877 EALWEIMKIYIRN
-890 NSFNKFNKPD
+890 KSFNKFNKPD

-916 EIYQFSQDNDC
+916 EIYQFSKDNDC
-927 KLGYS
+927 KLGYGT
-932 ARPRKIKIE
+932 RPRKIKIE

-956 LFVSTL
+956 LFVSIL

-1020 ISIEKQEIIE
+1020 ISIEKQKIIE

-1045 YPSYFQNEMLKILN
+1045 YPSYFQNEMQKILN
-1059 N
+1059 S

>member
-1 MNYMKE
+1 
-7 LQMKPEN
+7 MKPEK

-27 KMFEYHIPESD
+27 KMFEYHVSESD
-38 HIKIPEEPAKLLTIS
+38 HIRIPEDPAKLLTIS

-58 DFAAS
+58 DFAAAI
-63 VNRGES
+63 NRGES
-69 GDEYLVELKKNLLF
+69 GDEELSELKKNLLF
-83 SAHFFDAYHQS
+83 SAHFFDFYRQS
-94 RLDGTLDPYLM
+94 NLAINLDSYLM
-105 LLGSA
+105 LLGAA
-110 SYYLCDLQGASS
+110 SYYLCDLQGSAS
-122 VLIQKLKQEI
+122 VLIKDINRESL
-132 DSSEVEGLYCPN
+132 DLNGEGL
-144 LEGAGLEFLLLWILE
+144 ETLLFCLLHSEYDYTDKHLFSDLNNNIIKNIL
-159 SKFDHYF
+159 YF
-166 EKIDSVFGQ
+166 YKEASHEHELINSVV
-175 FIEGISKDFCSFFS
+175 
-189 SGNDEKL
+189 KL
-196 KSQLNE
+196 RNE
-202 LRKYIYSV
+202 VYIN
-210 GSPRQILLGDLIC
+210 GTPRQLLLGDLIAA
-223 SIGYKKIQ
+223 IVKKKLE
-231 NSTWMCLPK
+231 NSAWKNLPL
-240 YSGLSK
+240 YSGVSK
-246 REWINTL
+246 EKWQPIL
-253 KKKNFIKEFWP
+253 QKNSFIKEFWP

-269 GKAGILKGKSAIVQM
+269 GKAGILKGKSAVIQM

-333 EPIEIDEL
+333 EPIKIDEL
-341 SDTLQVDFKFSD
+341 SDTLQIDFKFSD

-370 ILKHSVDLASKIDL
+370 ILKHSVELAKKIDL

-414 QEAQKILISAV
+414 QKAQKILISAV

-436 NGESNVVDGEA
+436 NGESNVVDGKA
-447 LIPTFKS
+447 LTPTFKS
-454 IAFASWIDQQGRIE
+454 IAFASWLDQQGRIE
-468 YVNTDNIDRNE
+468 YVNANDIDRNE

-490 LNKKVGERK
+490 LNKKGRERK

-505 KGKGSGQSIALY
+505 KGDGQSIAIY
-517 LGLKLISNGSIAIFC
+517 LGFKLVSNGSIAIFC
-532 GSKAVA
+532 GSKPTA

-544 AIDIIERDIPL
+544 AIDIIERNTHL
-555 NLPKEYS
+555 KQPKEYS
-562 DYQEVIRLRNLHVLN
+562 NDQEVIRLRNLHILN
-577 LGEDSSASIISQYGI
+577 LGEDSSASISSQYGI

-597 NVPHGIRLAIEHA
+597 NVPHGIRLAVEYA

-635 LIVTSIYQAGE
+635 LIVTSIYQAGDR
-646 PIKVR
+646 IKVR

-677 VYENRKNSRG
+677 VYENRKNSRK
-687 KWSWKQIRDLLNP
+687 KWRWEQIKDLLNP

-711 SIFDPIKSD
+711 SIFDPITSD
-720 DGKYYIDINALDFAK
+720 DGKYYIDIKALDFAK
-735 TYIDGS
+735 AYIYVS
-741 NDIHNWADEIVQEHH
+741 NDIHNLADAIVRRYHD
-756 GKNFSHNGV
+756 KNFSHNSV

-823 KILADNIITNMKD
+823 KLLADNIITNMKD
-836 SESRIVYGKTFYGI
+836 SESRIVYRKTFYGI

-865 KLIVAENNNEII
+865 KLIVTENNNEII
-877 EALWEIMEIYIHN
+877 EALWEIMKIYIRN
-890 NSFNKFNKPD
+890 KSFNKFNKPD

-911 GRSFS
+911 GHSFS
-916 EIYQFSQDNDC
+916 EIYQFSKDNDC
-927 KLGYS
+927 KLDYGTI
-932 ARPRKIKIE
+932 PRKIKIE